1 MHYFVASGS
10 YIYYDRHNLREI
22 NKPAL
27 QRHCIGAVLQN
38 GRLIEGTLLDNIR
51 FTAPTVTE
59 VWEAVRLVALDEDIS
74 HMPSGLDTPV
84 SADGH
89 GISGGQ
95 RQRILLARALVQR
108 PDILLMDEAMSALDN
123 LTQQRVADHLAQM
136 KCTRIVLSQRPD
148 TLRWCQ
154 RIVTL

>member
-1 MHYFVASGS
+1 M
-10 YIYYDRHNLREI
+10 
-22 NKPAL
+22 
-27 QRHCIGAVLQN
+27 
-38 GRLIEGTLLDNIR
+38 
-51 FTAPTVTE
+51 
-59 VWEAVRLVALDEDIS
+59 ALDEDVS